1 MSKKRVPLR
10 VGITMGDPSGIGPS
24 IIASALRQF
33 GSAGEFVI
41 IGDRWVFDKAQ
52 TLCRKADSRRR
63 SPNTDHRQPY
73 YSTFIDLANV
83 PRKNFSFGRIKAD
96 YGRASVEYL
105 DKAMELIRDHAIDCL
120 VTCPISKE
128 AINLAGYHYSGHTEY
143 FTRRTHAGH
152 TVMMLLNK
160 YMRFSLLTRH
170 LPLKNVSGR
179 LSKDSVCATIRITYD
194 SLKALFGIRTPRIIV
209 CGLNPHA
216 SDNGLLGREENDII
230 SPAVET
236 LKKGFPGLKGPVSA
250 DTAIAQAY
258 ENKYDCV
265 IACYHDQA
273 LIPLKLLD
281 ASSGVNITLGL
292 GFVRTSPLHGTAF
305 DIAATG
311 NADPRSLIAAL
322 KQAIQCISTPK
333 KV

>member
-1 MSKKRVPLR
+1 
-10 VGITMGDPSGIGPS
+10 MGDPSGIGPS
-24 IIASALRQF
+24 IIALALGHF
-33 GSAGEFVI
+33 GSRVEFVV
-41 IGDRWVFDKAQ
+41 IGDQWVFDKAQ
-52 TLCRKADSRRR
+52 ALCRQANSRRR
-63 SPNTDHRQPY
+63 SPFPGRQKPY

-83 PRKNFSFGRIKAD
+83 PRKNFSFGRVSAD

-105 DKAMELIRDHAIDCL
+105 DKAMELIRGNAVDCL

-128 AINLAGYHYSGHTEY
+128 AINLAGFHYSGHTEY
-143 FTRRTHAGH
+143 FARHAHAGN

-160 YMRFSLLTRH
+160 YIRFSLLTRH
-170 LPLKNVSGR
+170 VPLKNVSGR
-179 LSKDSVCATIRITYD
+179 LSKDSICDTLRLTHD
-194 SLKALFGIRTPRIIV
+194 SLKTLFGIRKPRIII

-230 SPAVET
+230 FPAVDA
-236 LKKGFPGLKGPVSA
+236 LKKEFPGLKGPVSA

-258 ENKYDCV
+258 KKEYDCV

-311 NADPRSLIAAL
+311 NADPRSLIAAV
-322 KQAIQCISTPK
+322 KQAIQCRSNPE

>member
-1 MSKKRVPLR
+1 MNKKRGPIK

-24 IIASALRQF
+24 IIALALSQVH
-33 GSAGEFVI
+33 SSVELVI
-41 IGDRWVFDKAQ
+41 IGDQGVFHKAQ
-52 TLCRKADSRRR
+52 VLCRKS
-63 SPNTDHRQPY
+63 NFRQCTPRNF
-73 YSTFIDLANV
+73 TFIDLANV
-83 PRKNFSFGRIKAD
+83 PRKNFSFGRVSAG

-105 DKAMELIRDHAIDCL
+105 DKAMELIKDQTIDCL

-128 AINLAGYHYSGHTEY
+128 AINLAGFHYSGHTEY
-143 FTRRTHAGH
+143 FAHHTHAGNA
-152 TVMMLLNK
+152 VMMLLNK
-160 YMRFSLLTRH
+160 YLRFSLLTRH
-170 LPLKNVSGR
+170 VPLKSVSEC
-179 LSKDSVCATIRITYD
+179 LVKHSVCDTIRVTAD
-194 SLKALFGIRTPRIIV
+194 SLKKLFGIRQPRIII

-216 SDNGLLGREENDII
+216 SDNGLLGREENDVI
-230 SPAVET
+230 SPAVKILHNE
-236 LKKGFPGLKGPVSA
+236 LPGLKGPVSA

-258 ENKYDCV
+258 AKKYDCV

-292 GFVRTSPLHGTAF
+292 GFIRTSPLHGTAF
-305 DIAATG
+305 GIAATG

-322 KQAIQCISTPK
+322 QLAIQCRLSQK